1 MTESGD
7 APKPPRPENDKVR
20 RSLDMQKLSQ
30 SESRCELSQSE
41 ARCELEETFDLE
53 ATVALGT
60 TQCQDETFSNIDE
73 TLLKA
78 SVAKLTPKID
88 NCYFSILNTVFTYYV

>member
-1 MTESGD
+1 MTEGGD

-20 RSLDMQKLSQ
+20 RSLDMQK
-30 SESRCELSQSE
+30 LSQSE

-78 SVAKLTPKID
+78 SVAKLTPKIE
-88 NCYFSILNTVFTYYV
+88 NSY